1 MVAGSPLVVLSF
13 RHGVFESIS
22 LVITLPERLQ
32 ARLSTPAGGQRYWE
46 VDALRGVAIL
56 MMVLYHC
63 LYDLAEF
70 GGHDIRVRSGF
81 WDGFADATAFL
92 FIFLAGVSLSI
103 SYARMRG
110 CQPSPVSSGFPKF
123 ARRGARIF
131 AYGLLVSVA
140 TWVVDPEHYVRFG
153 VLHLIGASIIL
164 AYPLLGRAV
173 PAAVLGL
180 VLVAAGVAL
189 EVVRYPLGY
198 PWLLWVGFRPDHLP
212 VFDYRPLLPW
222 FGVVLLGVALGQWLY
237 PQARRVVE
245 LPDLS
250 RFAPITF
257 LGLLGRRSLA
267 IYLVHQPLLLGVLA
281 LLGAIE
287 L

>member
-1 MVAGSPLVVLSF
+1 MIA
-13 RHGVFESIS
+13 
-22 LVITLPERLQ
+22 LPERLQ